1 MREGE
6 EEKKNKKKEN
16 TENLNV
22 REVKEDWIDPEI
34 IFMDNNIDLEYNLVC
49 YFKFCFIL
57 SLNY

>member
-49 YFKFCFIL
+49 YFKFFL
-57 SLNY
+57 F